1 MTSCISVAAV
11 LVFCDTRPV
20 GETSIRSLLLDVHVI
35 PLISGEQ
42 ESWTLSDSAWR
53 PFPLVVIVA
62 LGVSGSVVPG
72 ISGSV
77 VPGLSGSV
85 VPGLSGSTIVGGFS
99 VPPPSYS
106 LRREIA

>member
-1 MTSCISVAAV
+1 M
-11 LVFCDTRPV
+11 
-20 GETSIRSLLLDVHVI
+20 LDVHVI

-42 ESWTLSDSAWR
+42 ESWTVSDGAWR
-53 PFPLVVIVA
+53 PSPLVIVIVA

>member
-1 MTSCISVAAV
+1 M
-11 LVFCDTRPV
+11 
-20 GETSIRSLLLDVHVI
+20 LDVHVI

-42 ESWTLSDSAWR
+42 ESWTVSDGAWR
-53 PFPLVVIVA
+53 PFPSVIVIVA

-72 ISGSV
+72 I
-77 VPGLSGSV
+77 SGSV